1 MEITHRDLLS
11 SNSVVLVGIL
21 FVATLSPNSI
31 STVVM
36 MSLLFVASSML
47 ILIGE
52 IFEIRGRSFQF
63 IDRKGPYIFSLA
75 GYGFVYLGLLGMMI
89 LPG

>member
-1 MEITHRDLLS
+1 MDITQRDLLS

-21 FVATLSPNSI
+21 FVATLAPNSV
-31 STVVM
+31 SVVVM

-52 IFEIRGRSFQF
+52 IFEIRGRLFQF
-63 IDRKGPYIFSLA
+63 IDKKGPYIFSLG
-75 GYGFVYLGLLGMMI
+75 GYAFVYAGLLTMI
-89 LPG
+89 APS